1 MHKNSQEAQLGVEPF
16 HARQTLKISHSYL
29 LKKLPEMFSNDINA
43 FEKIISPTLRSI
55 CNLSSKLATHSQG
68 RSGGIWLE
76 WEPVDIACG
85 SEKEAAAC
93 QSVVIQVHT
102 PRHLCQLM
110 RETQLCFI

>member
-1 MHKNSQEAQLGVEPF
+1 
-16 HARQTLKISHSYL
+16 
-29 LKKLPEMFSNDINA
+29 MFRNDINVLKKNHLSDPSEYMQPLEQTCYSLTRA
-43 FEKIISPTLRSI
+43 LRGNMAGMGTS
-55 CNLSSKLATHSQG
+55 
-68 RSGGIWLE
+68 R
-76 WEPVDIACG
+76 ACG